1 MLKGEEAMEFGMG
14 KGLWTLEGW
23 WRGGCMTVCSGMR
36 GEVEVTEKRLQ
47 DVEDSVQ
54 KKLVRG

>member
-1 MLKGEEAMEFGMG
+1 MDLRGVV
-14 KGLWTLEGW
+14 EG
-23 WRGGCMTVCSGMR
+23 RVHDSCSGMR
-36 GEVEVTEKRLQ
+36 GEVEVTAKRLQ